1 MLRKNYR
8 KLLTWLNILKS
19 KQELETMK
27 LSEMA
32 MTSAKKINKVMESR
46 FGFAL
51 DFSRLTVEKAERLSE
66 TISQNLTKI
75 RHSTDF
81 HTAERNPRYMELLT
95 VRESLS
101 AWLQENRRQL
111 TEGEVSNAEVLLA
124 AKDMVDSV
132 QDAIEK
138 VGKMQNE
145 QLPQLLDS
153 IRDQIGS
160 EQADGFKNAVGETL
174 ATLMTNLQQAREGVD
189 TGVRILSG
197 EQVDNPM
204 AMPGDEIAS
213 PAGDLGMPAAPMSD
227 LDAEETDGFAATDAA
242 VGGSEELGRERR

>member
-1 MLRKNYR
+1 
-8 KLLTWLNILKS
+8 
-19 KQELETMK
+19 MK

-32 MTSAKKINKVMESR
+32 VTDAKKINKVMESR

-51 DFSRLTVEKAERLSE
+51 DFSKLTVEKAERLSE
-66 TISQNLTKI
+66 TIQANLDKI
-75 RHSTDF
+75 RYSVDL

-101 AWLQENRRQL
+101 AWLEENRQQL
-111 TEGEVSNAEVLLA
+111 VEGEVGNAEVLMA

-160 EQADGFKNAVGETL
+160 EQAEAFKSAVGTTL
-174 ATLMTNLQQAREGVD
+174 DTLMQNLQSAREGVD
-189 TGVRILSG
+189 NGVRVLSG
-197 EQVDNPM
+197 EQLDNPM
-204 AMPGDEIAS
+204 AMPGDTAGVDTELP
-213 PAGDLGMPAAPMSD
+213 PAPGSD
-227 LDAEETDGFAATDAA
+227 LDQDETDGFGATDAA
-242 VGGSEELGRERR
+242 VGGAEELGRELR